1 MLRERVSNDIYVFT
15 SDLYAQV
22 TAGAIVTRA
31 GIILIDTLPFPSE
44 AHEMASF
51 LNWLPT
57 PGVRYIVLT
66 HYHADH
72 SYGAYLFP
80 DADVMAHK
88 RCATLLMEVGRPA
101 LEAAQEREPEL
112 EEVALREPNIV
123 FETGEAALQLGG
135 KVVRLVHAPGHTEDS
150 LMVYVENDRVL
161 FAADTIMPVPTI
173 VDGDADR
180 LRSSIKKVLEFP
192 IENLVQ
198 GHGEVILRGEVKR
211 IVEASLAYL
220 DAIEE
225 KVAQAVQSGAGEET
239 LRNDSIESCGLSRIP
254 LNGLV
259 QQIHVA
265 NLLTLYR
272 RAVEEKED

>member
-1 MLRERVSNDIYVFT
+1 
-15 SDLYAQV
+15 
-22 TAGAIVTRA
+22 
-31 GIILIDTLPFPSE
+31 
-44 AHEMASF
+44 
-51 LNWLPT
+51 
-57 PGVRYIVLT
+57 
-66 HYHADH
+66 
-72 SYGAYLFP
+72 
-80 DADVMAHK
+80 
-88 RCATLLMEVGRPA
+88 
-101 LEAAQEREPEL
+101 
-112 EEVALREPNIV
+112 
-123 FETGEAALQLGG
+123 
-135 KVVRLVHAPGHTEDS
+135 
-150 LMVYVENDRVL
+150 MVYVENDRVL

-225 KVAQAVQSGAGEET
+225 KVAQAVQSGAGEEA